1 MMQTDEEGHVW
12 NKGGCGGLSVLQW
25 ASVALLFPADKT
37 SQVSTALPPLP
48 PSLPWVYE
56 AGSQPARVLLKMP
69 G

>member
-1 MMQTDEEGHVW
+1 MLQTDKDMFWFSRTV
-12 NKGGCGGLSVLQW
+12 GGLSVLQW
-25 ASVALLFPADKT
+25 ASVVLLLPAEKT
-37 SQVSTALPPLP
+37 SQVSTALSLP